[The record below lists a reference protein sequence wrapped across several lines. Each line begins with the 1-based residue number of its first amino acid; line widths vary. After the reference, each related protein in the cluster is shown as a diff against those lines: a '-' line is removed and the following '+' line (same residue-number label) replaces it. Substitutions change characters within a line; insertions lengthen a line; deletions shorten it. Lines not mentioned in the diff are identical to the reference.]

1 MYPIVISLCM
11 SAIRE
16 IAKKLKESRRAWME
30 LVAEAEKL
38 GYSYDTVRR
47 LLEEEGVSPPSKT
60 YWGTIRKVYLWAVS
74 RNIDLDLVSQAG
86 ISKAKLVSRLPLDS
100 KEEAERLLQLAV
112 QMRNED
118 FSEYVQE
125 NSFGVKPDTES
136 LEKSLSEP
144 FSSIR
149 VPMSVK
155 HMFDQARTRVAR
167 VLGKNQFS
175 EVLFVEFVAEV
186 FSNAPSDLIRG
197 FWEAIYGEGS

>member
-47 LLEEEGVSPPSKT
+47 LLEEEGVSPPSRT

-100 KEEAERLLQLAV
+100 REEAERLLQLAV

-125 NSFGVKPDTES
+125 NAFGVKPDTES

-197 FWEAIYGEGS
+197 FWEAIYGDGS

>member
-1 MYPIVISLCM
+1 M
-11 SAIRE
+11 SAIKE
-16 IAKKLKESRRAWME
+16 IAKKLKESRKAWME
-30 LVAEAEKL
+30 LVAEAERL

-74 RNIDLDLVSQAG
+74 KDIDLDLVSQAG
-86 ISKAKLVSRLPLDS
+86 ISKAKLVSRLPLDG
-100 KEEAERLLQLAV
+100 KDEAERLLQLAV

-118 FSEYVQE
+118 FSEYIQE
-125 NSFGVKPDTES
+125 NAFGVKPDTEFF
-136 LEKSLSEP
+136 EKSLAEP

-155 HMFDQARTRVAR
+155 QMFDQARTRVAR

-186 FSNAPSDLIRG
+186 FSNAPSDLILG
-197 FWEAIYGEGS
+197 FWEAIYGGRS